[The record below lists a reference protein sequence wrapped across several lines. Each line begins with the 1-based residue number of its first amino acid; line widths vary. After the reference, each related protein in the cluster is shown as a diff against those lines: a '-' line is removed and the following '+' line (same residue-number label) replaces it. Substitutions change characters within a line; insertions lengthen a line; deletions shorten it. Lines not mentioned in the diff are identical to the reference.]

1 MKEVRFTINYG
12 GFIGTDDEY
21 SVYVDDDAT
30 PEEIEDAVEEEF
42 LDLIRDNCSWE
53 LIEDDEDE
61 EDEEE

>member
-42 LDLIRDNCSWE
+42 LDVIRDNCSWKY
-53 LIEDDEDE
+53 IEDEEE